1 MKIKVD
7 VMAGACRLNT
17 VLSVY
22 TDEDGTAHISVDSQC
37 AHVRRMADEI
47 TEADPFE
54 EVLSRDGELFD
65 KARSFCVH
73 PACPV
78 PTALLKAIEAA
89 AGLALPVSPVISI
102 AKEEE

>member
-1 MKIKVD
+1 MRIKVD

-17 VLSVY
+17 VLSVS
-22 TDEDGTAHISVDSQC
+22 TDEDGIAHISIVSDC
-37 AHVRRMADEI
+37 AHVHRMADVI

-54 EVLSRDGELFD
+54 EILSREGELFD

-78 PTALLKAIEAA
+78 PTALLKAVEAA

-102 AKEEE
+102 VKEEE